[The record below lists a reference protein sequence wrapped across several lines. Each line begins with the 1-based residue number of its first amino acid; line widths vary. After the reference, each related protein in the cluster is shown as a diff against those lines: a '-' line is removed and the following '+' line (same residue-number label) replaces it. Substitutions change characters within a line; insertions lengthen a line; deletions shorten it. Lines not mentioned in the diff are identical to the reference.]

1 VKRLTVTLA
10 ALVQAGVIAW
20 GADFVYASH
29 SQAAALFGVPGV
41 ITWMLAL
48 LVLGM
53 GWGPLLAAAVL
64 AELVALSARWM
75 RDRDIA
81 PPSHLFCM
89 LTIGL
94 LAFAGWQWGLA
105 YWPPPPAGPND
116 SRGTL
121 FHALL
126 ATTALVYLPAVAF
139 AVRMALRPRAI
150 TPQMTR

>member
-1 VKRLTVTLA
+1 MKRLMVLLA
-10 ALVQAGVIAW
+10 ALAQAGVIAW
-20 GADFVYASH
+20 GADFLYGSH

-53 GWGPLLAAAVL
+53 GWYPLVAAAIL
-64 AELVALSARWM
+64 AVLVAACARWM
-75 RDRDIA
+75 PGREA
-81 PPSHLFCM
+81 VPPSYLFCA

-105 YWPPPPAGPND
+105 HWPPPPAGPND

-121 FHALL
+121 FHVLL
-126 ATTALVYLPAVAF
+126 AITALIYLPCAAF
-139 AVRMALRPRAI
+139 AVRTTLRSRCVAAL
-150 TPQMTR
+150 PQ